1 MADRPDLA
9 DLRRRAEAGEAR
21 AQYAL
26 AAALSGAG
34 AREEAERW
42 LRAAA
47 DGGEPDA
54 LYTLA
59 TRRCGTRAS
68 LPDAVSLL
76 ERAAA
81 GGSPA
86 AERLL
91 AVLYADG
98 LGVAADWAAA
108 TRFALSA
115 ARRGHAGAQREIAM
129 LLFAADGED
138 ADAADLIE
146 AAARRDAVAAAVCA
160 RRAAQG
166 RAGADRALARDCVKK
181 LAAARYPNA
190 GALAAALSAGEEAR
204 APYVVPSTESLDWD
218 RIAEKL
224 AAPPPAPVASAERL
238 CEAPAARVF
247 RDAFAAEECEYVI
260 AAGAPFLRPSQ
271 IADPR
276 TGESRA
282 DPYRNSLAAVLGPVD
297 LDLALVAFNRRLAA
311 LAGRPA
317 ENGEFLALLCY
328 APGQEY
334 RPHGDWL
341 PPGPDRERGGQRAAT
356 ALLYLNDDYEGGETH
371 FLAPDIRFRGATGD
385 VLVFEN
391 AGPDGAPDPASRHAG
406 LPVARGVKWL
416 ASKWFRERR
425 YAF

>member
-1 MADRPDLA
+1 MVDRPDIS
-9 DLRRRAEAGEAR
+9 DLRRRAETGEAR

-26 AAALSGAG
+26 AAALSAAG
-34 AREEAERW
+34 VREEAERW

-59 TRRCGTRAS
+59 TRQCATRAG
-68 LPDAVSLL
+68 LAQAAPLL
-76 ERAAA
+76 ARAAD

-98 LGVAADWAAA
+98 LGVTADWPAAA
-108 TRFALSA
+108 RFALSA
-115 ARRGHAGAQREIAM
+115 ARRGHPGAQREVAM
-129 LLFAADGED
+129 MLFAADPDD
-138 ADAADLIE
+138 ADAANLL
-146 AAARRDAVAAAVCA
+146 AVAARRDAVAAAVFA
-160 RRAAQG
+160 RRAVQG
-166 RAGADRALARDCVKK
+166 RTGADIALARDCAKQ

-190 GALAAALSAGEEAR
+190 AALTAALEAGREAR
-204 APYVVPSTESLDWD
+204 APRNDPSAESPHWN

-224 AAPPPAPVASAERL
+224 IAPPLAPKATPEPL
-238 CEAPAARVF
+238 CDSPSVRAFRAVF
-247 RDAFAAEECEYVI
+247 TPEECEYVI

-271 IADPR
+271 VADPR
-276 TGESRA
+276 TGEARA

-297 LDLALVAFNRRLAA
+297 LDLALVAFNRRLAV
-311 LAGRPA
+311 LANRPA

-328 APGQEY
+328 GPGQEY

-341 PPGPDRERGGQRAAT
+341 PPGQDRERGGQRVTT
-356 ALLYLNDDYEGGETH
+356 ALVYLNDGYEGGETH
-371 FLAPDIRFRGATGD
+371 FLAPDIRFRGAPGD

-406 LPVARGVKWL
+406 LPVARGVKWIG
-416 ASKWFRERR
+416 SKWFRERP